1 MDKAVSIIAIQS
13 TPESTSPH
21 SAATVPK
28 KADYDITRDR
38 AGICRM
44 RKKHTFIRH
53 AIPANQPA
61 VVGPHPYD
69 ITASVLHTIDV
80 AYIGNAEFEDTFIIE
95 RDALLVGSH
104 PHRTGLIF
112 IKSRYCIV
120 GQSTPVIRIVRQTDF
135 PSRRFYQF
143 NAILIPAYPYTSV
156 FILCHCTYGI
166 VGVRSG
172 RTLFPN
178 LLRKA
183 INPHPLHTEYPRPPT
198 MVDKQIKGSILYF
211 PAIFGNV
218 RIGPLDILLFLI
230 YTNQDTVTQNQ
241 QDSFAAFFHVGHFG
255 FRKQFIRPLYCYG
268 IFLFLSIAVNTFTI
282 NIDPESLFLINIDKR
297 RISGQT
303 DVPHPGF
310 HITVKNIGSRVVNG
324 IPASRTYPQITGR
337 IFLYILDITIGKR
350 FLVIFLAAINL
361 YIVTIIAVQ
370 PRSCTKPHESV

>member
-13 TPESTSPH
+13 APESTSPH

-80 AYIGNAEFEDTFIIE
+80 AYIGNAELEGTFIIE

-120 GQSTPVIRIVRQTDF
+120 GQSTPVIRIIRQTDF

-143 NAILIPAYPYTSV
+143 NTILISAYPYASV

-178 LLRKA
+178 LLRKV

-230 YTNQDTVTQNQ
+230 YTSQDTVTQNQ

-282 NIDPESLFLINIDKR
+282 NIDPESLFLINIDK
-297 RISGQT
+297 
-303 DVPHPGF
+303 
-310 HITVKNIGSRVVNG
+310 
-324 IPASRTYPQITGR
+324 
-337 IFLYILDITIGKR
+337 
-350 FLVIFLAAINL
+350 
-361 YIVTIIAVQ
+361 
-370 PRSCTKPHESV
+370 